1 MKISNRLL
9 KPKIFSKNIIKPY
22 PYSIKMT
29 EKFKLFKVK
38 PSVNY
43 NIFPRRNSQDV
54 QSSRLGKSNS
64 IFHQTS
70 FGSSEN
76 INALPKLKL
85 LNIRK
90 KGELKVRKLNSIN
103 FNTINKAKNLSQGIN
118 KSEFIENKN
127 EDIFDI
133 KLEKETINKKEK
145 SFNVDLNNTDINE
158 IIDNIIKEY
167 SDIGKIIKVCFFIDQ
182 DRIIEYKKN
191 EYVILKIIEKDLK
204 DNYGLDIKEFIFNN
218 KKLNEFKSLK
228 DNNIVNNSI
237 IKVII

>member
-22 PYSIKMT
+22 PYPIKMN
-29 EKFKLFKVK
+29 EKFKLFKIK
-38 PSVNY
+38 PSVGY
-43 NIFPRRNSQDV
+43 NILQRRNSQDV
-54 QSSRLGKSNS
+54 QSSKLGKSKPS
-64 IFHQTS
+64 FHQTS

-76 INALPKLKL
+76 INSLPKLKP

-90 KGELKVRKLNSIN
+90 KGELKFRKLNSIN
-103 FNTINKAKNLSQGIN
+103 FNTTNIVKNLTQGIN
-118 KSEFIENKN
+118 KSEFTEKKV
-127 EDIFDI
+127 EDII
-133 KLEKETINKKEK
+133 NIELGKETNNKKDI
-145 SFNVDLNNTDINE
+145 SLNVDLNNSDINE

-167 SDIGKIIKVCFFIDQ
+167 SDIGKLIKVCFFIDQ
-182 DRIIEYKKN
+182 NRIIEYKKN
-191 EYVILKIIEKDLK
+191 EHVILKIIEKDLK